1 MVIDNSDM
9 FTTIHNSFDCNETD
23 LDPFKF
29 LGDVARDYKVIY
41 VCGSTSIIK
50 SNTIV

>member
-1 MVIDNSDM
+1 MIIDNSDM
-9 FTTIHNSFDCNETD
+9 LTVAHISVNCYETN
-23 LDPFKF
+23 LVPFKL